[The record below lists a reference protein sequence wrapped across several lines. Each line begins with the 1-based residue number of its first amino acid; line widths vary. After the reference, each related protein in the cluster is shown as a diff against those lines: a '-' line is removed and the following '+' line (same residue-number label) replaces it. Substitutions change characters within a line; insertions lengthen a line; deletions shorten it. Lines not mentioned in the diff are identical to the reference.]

1 MGICRRDDFFDFDG
15 WTYLNCAYQGP
26 LPRVSAA
33 AIEEALDLKR
43 RPYRLPESL
52 LVELPSRVRTLAARL
67 LGAETGEIALATGAT
82 HGLNLA
88 AAGLP
93 LQPGD
98 EVLLG
103 PGEFPS
109 NLFPWRY
116 HSVRRG
122 YTARVVETA
131 GPYPQVEDY
140 RSAATDR
147 TRALSVAQVSYSTG
161 YRADLPALSHLCKEH
176 GWYLVVDACQAVG
189 SLAFSVADF
198 QPDILATGGYKW
210 LLSPYGT
217 GFTYVRKGLI
227 DELEVPVVYWMGLES
242 AEDFN
247 NLSRQTMTFA
257 ASARRF
263 DVPETAS
270 FLNLF
275 GMERSLEYLL
285 DVGVENIERHHT
297 ALLARLADGLPAG
310 FTLSGDRSPEHRSG
324 IVFLTGEDGD
334 ATAAAHQRL
343 REARV
348 HTSLREGRIRVSP
361 NVYNDEGDVDRL
373 LSELG
378 AS

>member
-1 MGICRRDDFFDFDG
+1 MRTCRREDFFDFDG
-15 WTYLNCAYQGP
+15 WSYLNSAYQGP

-33 AIEEALDLKR
+33 AIEEALELKR
-43 RPYRLPESL
+43 RPYTLPETL
-52 LVELPSRVRTLAARL
+52 LVELPSRVRALAARL
-67 LGAETGEIALATGAT
+67 IGAATDEIALATGAT

-93 LQPGD
+93 LKPGD

-116 HSVRRG
+116 HSSRRG
-122 YTARVVETA
+122 YTARVIETA
-131 GPYPQVEDY
+131 GPYPQVDDY
-140 RSAATDR
+140 ARAATDR
-147 TRALSVAQVSYSTG
+147 TRALAVAQVSYSTG
-161 YRADLPALSHLCKEH
+161 YRSDLPALSRLCRER

-189 SLAFSVADF
+189 SIAFSVADF

-217 GFTYVRKGLI
+217 GFTYVRQGLI
-227 DELEVPVVYWMGLES
+227 GELQVPVVYWMGLES

-247 NLSRQTMTFA
+247 ALSRQTMTFA
-257 ASARRF
+257 HSARRF

-285 DVGVENIERHHT
+285 DVGVETVERHHT
-297 ALLARLADGLPAG
+297 ALLQQLADGLPAG
-310 FTLSGDRSPEHRSG
+310 FKLSGERSPEHRSG
-324 IVFLTGEDGD
+324 IVFLSGKDAD
-334 ATAAAHQRL
+334 ATAAAFQQL
-343 REARV
+343 REAKI
-348 HTSLREGRIRVSP
+348 HTSLRENRIRVSP
-361 NVYNDEGDVDRL
+361 NIYNDESDIDRL
-373 LSELG
+373 LSQLG

>member
-1 MGICRRDDFFDFDG
+1 METCRRDDFFDFDG
-15 WTYLNCAYQGP
+15 WSYLNSAYQGP

-33 AIEEALDLKR
+33 AVEEALELKR
-43 RPYRLPESL
+43 RPYQLPERL
-52 LVELPSRVRTLAARL
+52 LVELPREVRALAARL
-67 LGAETGEIALATGAT
+67 IGARTEEISVGTGAT

-93 LQPGD
+93 LKPGD
-98 EVLLG
+98 EVLLS

-122 YTARVVETA
+122 YSTRVIETQ

-140 RSAATDR
+140 ARAATQH
-147 TRALSVAQVSYSTG
+147 TRAVAVAQVSYSTG
-161 YRADLPALSHLCKEH
+161 YRVDLPALSRLCKER

-217 GFTYVRKGLI
+217 GFTYIRRALI
-227 DELEVPVVYWMGLES
+227 AELEVPVVYWAGLAS

-247 NLSRQTMTFA
+247 ALSRQTMTFA
-257 ASARRF
+257 DSARRF
-263 DVPETAS
+263 DAPETAS

-275 GMERSLEYLL
+275 GFKRSLQYLL
-285 DVGVENIERHHT
+285 DVGVETVERHHV
-297 ALLARLADGLPAG
+297 ALLQRLSDGLPAG
-310 FTLSGDRSPEHRSG
+310 VTMDADRSPEHRSG
-324 IVFLTGEDGD
+324 IVFLSGRDTE
-334 ATAAAHQRL
+334 ATAATFQQL
-343 REARV
+343 RAAKI

-361 NVYNDEGDVDRL
+361 HLYNDENDIDRL
-373 LSELG
+373 LAGL
-378 AS
+378 

>member
-1 MGICRRDDFFDFDG
+1 MEEDCRRDDFFDFDG
-15 WTYLNCAYQGP
+15 WSYLNCAYQGP

-33 AIEEALDLKR
+33 AIEEALELKR
-43 RPYRLPESL
+43 RPYRLPERL
-52 LVELPSRVRTLAARL
+52 LVELPAQVRDLAAQL
-67 LGAETGEIALATGAT
+67 IGARTEEISVATGAT

-93 LQPGD
+93 LKPGD
-98 EVLLG
+98 EVLLS

-122 YTARVVETA
+122 YSARVIETQ
-131 GPYPQVEDY
+131 GPYPQVDDY
-140 RSAATDR
+140 VRAATEH
-147 TRALSVAQVSYSTG
+147 TRAVAVAQVSYSTG
-161 YRADLPALSHLCKEH
+161 YRMDLPALSRLCKER

-189 SLAFSVADF
+189 SVAFSVADF

-217 GFTYVRKGLI
+217 GFTYIRQGLI
-227 DELEVPVVYWMGLES
+227 GELEVPVVYWMGLES

-247 NLSRQTMTFA
+247 ALSQQTMTF
-257 ASARRF
+257 SDTARRF

-275 GMERSLEYLL
+275 GLKRSLEYLL
-285 DVGVENIERHHT
+285 QVGVATVERHHV
-297 ALLARLADGLPAG
+297 ALLQRLSDGLPEG
-310 FTLSGDRSPEHRSG
+310 FEMAGDRSPEHRSG
-324 IVFLTGEDGD
+324 IVFLSGRDAE
-334 ATAAAHQRL
+334 ATAAAFQRL
-343 REARV
+343 RDAKV

-361 NVYNDEGDVDRL
+361 NIYNDANDIDRL
-373 LSELG
+373 LAGL
-378 AS
+378 